1 MLLLLL
7 NSVTSSS
14 IVAEKSFFC
23 TCKLKLT
30 AQNGSIYGPEML
42 LCCGVRSNFEGD
54 VVVVVFVS
62 VQTYDGVGHFDCKK
76 KLSYINLRVACLEV
90 SSCCCCCSAVI
101 VIDRHHPTA
110 RLMPIC
116 FIDHPLQFFFSPS
129 EFHRQL

>member
-1 MLLLLL
+1 MAEFGSSEILVATKQPGRKKVKILSVFLLNKWMLLLL

-14 IVAEKSFFC
+14 IVAEKYFFC

-76 KLSYINLRVACLEV
+76 ISYINL
-90 SSCCCCCSAVI
+90 
-101 VIDRHHPTA
+101 
-110 RLMPIC
+110 
-116 FIDHPLQFFFSPS
+116 
-129 EFHRQL
+129 